1 MKFLVLN
8 ALPKVMLTVNL
19 DMQNRLIHS
28 ERGNIRDIEFASGS
42 VGSKI

>member
-8 ALPKVMLTVNL
+8 ALAKVMLTVNL

-28 ERGNIRDIEFASGS
+28 ERGNRDIEFASGS

>member
-8 ALPKVMLTVNL
+8 ALAKVMLTVNL

-28 ERGNIRDIEFASGS
+28 ERGNTRDIEFASGS

>member
-1 MKFLVLN
+1 
-8 ALPKVMLTVNL
+8 MLTVNL

-28 ERGNIRDIEFASGS
+28 ERNIRDIEFASGS